1 MTILIQG
8 SVRVQPAQRER
19 AEAAALRMSTAS
31 EAEPGCER
39 YRFAADLADPEIVW
53 VFEEWADTES
63 LEAHFASAHFAEFVD
78 ELGAWVDGEVSVTRY
93 EIASSGPVF

>member
-1 MTILIQG
+1 
-8 SVRVQPAQRER
+8 V
-19 AEAAALRMSTAS
+19 
-31 EAEPGCER
+31 
-39 YRFAADLADPEIVW
+39 
-53 VFEEWADTES
+53 ADTES